1 MSIPS
6 SGGVL
11 FFCYGVKMGYRNALF
26 FCPYLCTRNPD
37 GTPHG
42 TPEGCECFLF
52 KLIIKIM
59 TNEIKIFESPEFGRI
74 RTVSDER
81 GEPWFCLADVC
92 KVLGLK
98 QNGVVMRLEKG
109 VISTEPLSTRG
120 GTQMANFV
128 SEDGLYDVI
137 LDSRKPSARAFRKWV
152 TSEVLPQIRRTGGY
166 VPLEEQ
172 DDEKTILAKAVRI
185 LNRTLEQKDVLLRR
199 KEELIEE
206 QRPKVEFADALTTGD
221 GCILISELA
230 KLLTR
235 NGFVTG
241 RTRLYRWMREHGY
254 IFKRSTEPIQMWV
267 ERGIFAQSVTV
278 IKTNHGTEERVTTK
292 VTGKGQEYFLR
303 LLCNQ

>member
-1 MSIPS
+1 M
-6 SGGVL
+6 
-11 FFCYGVKMGYRNALF
+11 K
-26 FCPYLCTRNPD
+26 
-37 GTPHG
+37 
-42 TPEGCECFLF
+42 
-52 KLIIKIM
+52 
-59 TNEIKIFESPEFGRI
+59 NEIQKFESGLFGQLRGMNIGGEAWLMATDVARRLGYTNPQKAI
-74 RTVSDER
+74 RDHVDDEDKTLNDSFTVN
-81 GEPWFCLADVC
+81 GTIP
-92 KVLGLK
+92 VLI
-98 QNGVVMRLEKG
+98 NE
-109 VISTEPLSTRG
+109 S
-120 GTQMANFV
+120 
-128 SEDGLYDVI
+128 GLYSLI
-137 LDSRKPSARAFRKWV
+137 LQSKLPRAREFKRWV

-166 VPLEEQ
+166 VPLSAE

-199 KEELIEE
+199 KEELLEE

-221 GCILISELA
+221 GCILISEMA

-278 IKTNHGTEERVTTK
+278 IKTNHGSEERVTTK

>member
-1 MSIPS
+1 
-6 SGGVL
+6 
-11 FFCYGVKMGYRNALF
+11 
-26 FCPYLCTRNPD
+26 
-37 GTPHG
+37 
-42 TPEGCECFLF
+42 
-52 KLIIKIM
+52 M

-98 QNGVVMRLEKG
+98 QRHVRERLDDGVVSTDT
-109 VISTEPLSTRG
+109 ISDSLGR
-120 GTQMANFV
+120 TQMANFV

-166 VPLEEQ
+166 VPLSAE

-278 IKTNHGTEERVTTK
+278 IKTNHGSEERVTTK

>member
-1 MSIPS
+1 
-6 SGGVL
+6 
-11 FFCYGVKMGYRNALF
+11 MGYRNALF

-59 TNEIKIFESPEFGRI
+59 RYEIKIFESPEFGRI

-109 VISTEPLSTRG
+109 VISTEPLPTRG

-199 KEELIEE
+199 KEELLEE
-206 QRPKVEFADALTTGD
+206 QRPKVEFADALTVGD

-278 IKTNHGTEERVTTK
+278 IKTNHGSEVRVTTK

>member
-1 MSIPS
+1 
-6 SGGVL
+6 
-11 FFCYGVKMGYRNALF
+11 MGYRNALF

-59 TNEIKIFESPEFGRI
+59 RYEIKIFESPEFGRI

-166 VPLEEQ
+166 VPLSAE

-278 IKTNHGTEERVTTK
+278 IKTNHGSEERVTTK

>member
-1 MSIPS
+1 
-6 SGGVL
+6 
-11 FFCYGVKMGYRNALF
+11 MGYRNALF

-42 TPEGCECFLF
+42 LPEGCECFLF
-52 KLIIKIM
+52 KLIIMIM
-59 TNEIKIFESPEFGRI
+59 RNEIKIFESPEFGRI

-120 GTQMANFV
+120 GMQMANFV

-206 QRPKVEFADALTTGD
+206 QRPKVEFADAMTAGD
-221 GCILISELA
+221 GCILMSEMA

-278 IKTNHGTEERVTTK
+278 IKTNHGSEERVTTK

>member
-1 MSIPS
+1 
-6 SGGVL
+6 
-11 FFCYGVKMGYRNALF
+11 
-26 FCPYLCTRNPD
+26 
-37 GTPHG
+37 
-42 TPEGCECFLF
+42 
-52 KLIIKIM
+52 M

-74 RTVSDER
+74 RTVSDEK
-81 GEPWFCLADVC
+81 GEPWFCLKDVC

-98 QNGVVMRLEKG
+98 QRHVRERLDDGVVSTDTITDSLGRL
-109 VISTEPLSTRG
+109 
-120 GTQMANFV
+120 QMANFV
-128 SEDGLYDVI
+128 NEDGLYDVI

-152 TSEVLPQIRRTGGY
+152 TSEVLPQIRKTGGY
-166 VPLEEQ
+166 IPLAAE
-172 DDEKTILAKAVRI
+172 DDDKTILAKAVRI

-199 KEELIEE
+199 KEELLEE

-278 IKTNHGTEERVTTK
+278 IKTNHGSEERVTTK

>member
-1 MSIPS
+1 
-6 SGGVL
+6 
-11 FFCYGVKMGYRNALF
+11 
-26 FCPYLCTRNPD
+26 
-37 GTPHG
+37 
-42 TPEGCECFLF
+42 
-52 KLIIKIM
+52 M

-74 RTVSDER
+74 RTVRDER

-98 QNGVVMRLEKG
+98 QRHVRERLDDGVVSTDT
-109 VISTEPLSTRG
+109 ISDSLGR
-120 GTQMANFV
+120 TQMANFV

-199 KEELIEE
+199 KEELLEE

-221 GCILISELA
+221 GCILMSELA

-235 NGFVTG
+235 NGYPTG

-278 IKTNHGTEERVTTK
+278 IKTNHGSEERVTTK

>member
-1 MSIPS
+1 
-6 SGGVL
+6 
-11 FFCYGVKMGYRNALF
+11 MGYRNALF

-37 GTPHG
+37 GTLNG

-52 KLIIKIM
+52 KLIIMIM
-59 TNEIKIFESPEFGRI
+59 RNEIKIFESPEFGRI

-109 VISTEPLSTRG
+109 VISTEPLPTRG

-199 KEELIEE
+199 KEELLEE

-278 IKTNHGTEERVTTK
+278 IKTNHGSEERVTTK

>member
-1 MSIPS
+1 M
-6 SGGVL
+6 
-11 FFCYGVKMGYRNALF
+11 
-26 FCPYLCTRNPD
+26 
-37 GTPHG
+37 
-42 TPEGCECFLF
+42 
-52 KLIIKIM
+52 
-59 TNEIKIFESPEFGRI
+59 KIFESPEFGRI

-98 QNGVVMRLEKG
+98 QRHVRERLDDGVVSTDTIADSLGRL
-109 VISTEPLSTRG
+109 
-120 GTQMANFV
+120 QMANFV

-221 GCILISELA
+221 GCILMSEMA

-235 NGFVTG
+235 NGYPTG

-278 IKTNHGTEERVTTK
+278 IKTNHGSEERVTTK